1 MAYEKLLM
9 KYLGYFLI
17 GLFGLLATLFI
28 GFHGYY
34 YLHAQSNA
42 ALFGGSAPELEA
54 SGHRFRD
61 LNKNGRLDPY
71 EDSRLSPQARTD
83 DLLAQMTLEEK
94 AGAMFITQIASS
106 NNGEL
111 IELSLIHI

>member
-17 GLFGLLATLFI
+17 GLFGLLAILFI

-83 DLLAQMTLEEK
+83 D
-94 AGAMFITQIASS
+94 AGRESWRHVYHPDRQQQRRRTD
-106 NNGEL
+106 
-111 IELSLIHI
+111 